1 MAVTRSINRGMMQ
14 SATGTSLAF
23 NNNLFALSSPY
34 NVQYNSVNETNS
46 KLKTRCKQAKAVL
59 NYLFVAIPQW
69 ADSSTTAA
77 VYGAAPYKM
86 SDFYDLTLD
95 GVYSANHHIPS
106 SGELSIGDAS
116 E

>member
-1 MAVTRSINRGMMQ
+1 MNSN
-14 SATGTSLAF
+14 TGNSLGF
-23 NNNLFALSSPY
+23 DNGYFALSSPH
-34 NVQYNSVNETNS
+34 NVQYTSVNETNS

-95 GVYSANHHIPS
+95 AVYYYYYHVPSPGGVVQ
-106 SGELSIGDAS
+106 GGQLSIGNSTDS
-116 E
+116 LLP